1 VFVDAFVY
9 EVAGVRCFTRG
20 LDMFRRVG
28 IGLRFRVFGQLR
40 VLLNN
45 LCRLFLVVFVAL
57 RMVLVSFGCFGE
69 YGITFMFYVPLVFP
83 RVGLY
88 TKASTNVLLF

>member
-1 VFVDAFVY
+1 MCDVSLAV
-9 EVAGVRCFTRG
+9 

-28 IGLRFRVFGQLR
+28 IGLCFRVFGRLR

-45 LCRLFLVVFVAL
+45 LCRLFLVVFVAFC
-57 RMVLVSFGCFGE
+57 MALVSFGCFGE

-88 TKASTNVLLF
+88 TKASTNALLF